1 MRVLQGM
8 PEIKYLPSFQQE
20 LNAIVD
26 YITFILEAPQAASN
40 LLDELERSINDLKIF
55 PLAHRLYHP
64 IRPIPTEYRVL
75 TVKNYL
81 VFYVVLGETIE
92 IHRIIYKKRNLSQL
106 IR

>member
-1 MRVLQGM
+1 M

-26 YITFILEAPQAASN
+26 YITFTLEAPQAASN
-40 LLDELERSINDLKIF
+40 MLDELEKSINYLKIF
-55 PLAHRLYHP
+55 PLAHRLYRP
-64 IRPIPTEYRVL
+64 IKPIPTAYRVL

-81 VFYVVLGETIE
+81 VFYVVLEKTIE

-106 IR
+106 IK